1 MATSSSPATAAT
13 NAVAKGT
20 VVFVQGEAY
29 LRDSSGKLSAIKPGD
44 VVIEG
49 QEIVTHNGAVVELQ
63 LPGGAKVSV
72 GPNRELLLN
81 DEFFTTATPERSE
94 NVISSLGA
102 EADKVIQALNAGKD
116 PFEGLEDPAAGLTG
130 GGLGDQT
137 HDFVRL
143 VRVLEEVTPV
153 SYSYSTSDNGVEFL
167 PTATAIPQTVNTP
180 PQATDDTVAGTEDQP
195 LIVDVLANDSDA
207 NNDPLVVTSATA
219 GNGQV
224 TINPDGS
231 LRYVPNPDF
240 NGPDTVTYTISDG
253 KGGTSTAT
261 VTINVVAVNDA
272 PVALPDVATTP
283 EDQPVTVNVLANDSD
298 PDGDPLTVTG
308 ATVDPALGSVVVN
321 PDGTLTFT
329 PTPNFN
335 GPVVITYTVSDDK
348 GGTASSTVTVNV
360 TPVNDNPVANPDVAT
375 TLENTPVTVPVLGND
390 SDPEGNPLTVTGA
403 TVDPALG
410 SVAINPDG
418 TLTFTPAPDFNGPVV
433 INYTISDGQGGT
445 ATSTVTVNV
454 TPDNA
459 PPVANPDSATT
470 PEDQPITV
478 NVLGNDSDPDGDPL
492 SVTGAT
498 VDPAKGTVV
507 VNPDGTL
514 TFNPAA
520 NVNGP
525 VVVTYTIADGNGGT
539 ATSTITIDVT
549 PQNDA
554 PVATPDSTTT
564 PEDQPVTV
572 NVLGNDSDPDGDTL
586 TVTGASVDPAKGSVV
601 VNPDGTLTF
610 TPAANINGPVLVTY
624 TIDDGQGGI
633 ATSTVTIDV
642 IPDAD
647 DAQLGTGSGAVKE
660 DTPAQSTASGTL
672 SIVDPDAGEAV
683 FQPQTNV
690 AGTYGSFSV
699 NTAGAWTYTIDNTLP
714 VVQALK
720 EGETRTE
727 VFTVRSADGTATTVS
742 LTIIGT
748 NDGPVANPNTATT
761 PEEQPVT
768 INVLGNDTDPDGD
781 ALNVTGATVDPTK
794 GSVTVNPD
802 GTLTFTPATNVNGP
816 VVVTYSVADGHG
828 GTASSTVTINVTPVN
843 DNASIS
849 TGAGTTREDAVLLA
863 SGTLTI
869 TDPDAGEAAF
879 QPQTDTTGTYGS
891 FSIDETGHWAFT
903 LDNGNPLVQNLADGE
918 SRTESFTVRSV
929 DGTESTVVITI
940 LGTNETIGAPGVGIV
955 KEDNT
960 LSTGGSL
967 IASGGASF
975 VPQPATPGT
984 YGSFTLNTDG
994 SWNYVLNNP
1003 ASVVQSLGE
1012 GQTRTET
1019 FPVTLSDG
1027 TSSTVTITVVGT
1039 NDPALIGPGS
1049 GNVTEDTVPSTG
1061 GTLSI
1066 TDVDGGEAG
1075 FQPQNSVA
1083 GTYGSFSLD
1092 AAGNWTYTLNNAHP
1106 DVQALGVG
1114 DTLLET
1120 FPVLSTDGTSSSVVV
1135 TINGTNDGP
1144 VANPNTAT
1152 TPEDQPVTVNVLGND
1167 TDPDGDTLTVT
1178 GASVDPAKGTVV
1190 VNADGT
1196 LTFNP
1201 AANINGPVV
1210 VTYTIA
1216 DGHGGTA
1223 SSTVTIDVTP
1233 VNDAPVAQDDTNSLS
1248 KTATNPA
1255 TGNVITNPAGLD
1267 SDLDGDTLS
1276 VSLIGSAPVSGATVV
1291 GGAFG
1296 TLTIHPDGSYSYI
1309 QDTSNSTVT
1318 GLAPG
1323 ATLTDS
1329 FSYTVSD
1336 GKGGTATAELRIT
1349 IAGLNT
1355 PPIAAPDAATTNED
1369 EPIRIAVLGNDS
1381 DPEGDALTITNA
1393 TVDPTKGSVVINADG
1408 TLTFNPAPNFN
1419 GPVVVTYSI
1428 SDGKGGTATSTVNIT
1443 VNPVND
1449 APVANPNTATTPED
1463 QPVTVNVLGNDT
1475 DPDGDTLSVTGATVD
1490 PAKGTVTVNP
1500 DGTLTFNPAANTNGP
1515 VVVTYTIADGHGG
1528 TASST

>member
-1 MATSSSPATAAT
+1 MATSSSPVTTAT
-13 NAVAKGT
+13 NTASKGT

-44 VVIEG
+44 VATEG
-49 QEIVTHNGAVVELQ
+49 QEIVTHTGAVVEMQ

-72 GPNRELLLN
+72 GPDRELLLN
-81 DEFFTTATPERSE
+81 EEFFATATPERSD
-94 NVISSLGA
+94 NAISSLGT

-116 PFEGLEDPAAGLTG
+116 PFEDLEDPAAGLTG
-130 GGLGDQT
+130 GGVGDQT

-153 SYSYSTSDNGVEFL
+153 SYSYASTADGVEFL
-167 PTATAIPQTVNTP
+167 PAATLTTQTINTP
-180 PQATDDTVAGTEDQP
+180 PVANDDRVDGTEDQP

-207 NNDPLVVTSATA
+207 DNDPLVVTNATA
-219 GNGQV
+219 TNGQV

-272 PVALPDVATTP
+272 PVALPDAATTP
-283 EDQPVTVNVLANDSD
+283 EDQPVTINVLGNDSD

-308 ATVDPALGSVVVN
+308 ATVDPALGSVVIN

-329 PTPNFN
+329 PTPDFN
-335 GPVVITYTVSDDK
+335 GPVLITYTVSDGK

-360 TPVNDNPVANPDVAT
+360 TPVNDNPIANPDVAT

-390 SDPEGNPLTVTGA
+390 SDPEGDPLTVTSA

-418 TLTFTPAPDFNGPVV
+418 TLTFTPAPNFNGPVV

-454 TPDNA
+454 TPDNTA
-459 PPVANPDSATT
+459 PVANPDSATT
-470 PEDQPITV
+470 LEDQPITV

-498 VDPAKGTVV
+498 VDPAKGTVS

-514 TFNPAA
+514 TFTPAA
-520 NVNGP
+520 NINGP

-539 ATSTITIDVT
+539 ATSTVTIDVT

-554 PVATPDSTTT
+554 PVATPDTATTL
-564 PEDQPVTV
+564 EDQPVTV
-572 NVLGNDSDPDGDTL
+572 SVLGNDSDPDGDPL
-586 TVTGASVDPAKGSVV
+586 SVTGATVDPAKGTVA

-610 TPAANINGPVLVTY
+610 NPAANFNGPVVVTY
-624 TIDDGQGGI
+624 TISDGNGGT

-642 IPDAD
+642 TPVADA
-647 DAQLGTGSGAVKE
+647 AVLGTGSGTVKE
-660 DTPAQSTASGTL
+660 DTPAQTTASGTL
-672 SIVDPDAGEAV
+672 SIVDPDAGEAA
-683 FQPQTNV
+683 FQPQTNAV
-690 AGTYGSFSV
+690 GTYGSFSV
-699 NTAGAWTYTIDNTLP
+699 NAAGAWTYTIDNSLP

-727 VFTVRSADGTATTVS
+727 SFTVRSVDGTATTVS
-742 LTIIGT
+742 LTILGT
-748 NDGPVANPNTATT
+748 NDAPIANPNIATT
-761 PEEQPVT
+761 LEDQPVT
-768 INVLGNDTDPDGD
+768 VNVLGNDTDPDGD
-781 ALNVTGATVDPTK
+781 PLSVTGATVDPAK
-794 GSVTVNPD
+794 GTVAVNPD
-802 GTLTFTPATNVNGP
+802 GSLTFNPAANINGP
-816 VVVTYSVADGHG
+816 VVVTYTISDGNG
-828 GTASSTVTINVTPVN
+828 GTATSTVTIDVTPVN
-843 DNASIS
+843 DNATIS
-849 TGAGTTREDAVLLA
+849 AGTGTTKEDTVLLA

-869 TDPDAGEAAF
+869 TDPDTGEAAF
-879 QPQTDTTGTYGS
+879 QAQTGVTGTYGS

-903 LDNGNPLVQNLADGE
+903 LDNGNPLVQNLADGD

-940 LGTNETIGAPGVGIV
+940 LGTNETIGSPGVGIV

-967 IASGGASF
+967 NASGGASF
-975 VPQPATPGT
+975 VAQPATPGT

-1012 GQTRTET
+1012 GQTRSET

-1027 TSSTVTITVVGT
+1027 TASTVTITVVGT

-1049 GNVTEDTVPSTG
+1049 GSVTEDSILSTG

-1066 TDVDGGEAG
+1066 TDVDAGEAS
-1075 FQPQNSVA
+1075 FRPQTSVA

-1114 DTLLET
+1114 DTLSET
-1120 FPVLSTDGTSSSVVV
+1120 FPVLSTDGSTSNVFI

-1144 VANPNTAT
+1144 VATPDTTT
-1152 TPEDQPVTVNVLGND
+1152 TPEDQPITVNVLGND
-1167 TDPDGDTLTVT
+1167 TDPDGDPLSVT
-1178 GASVDPAKGTVV
+1178 GATVDPAKGTVA
-1190 VNADGT
+1190 VNPDGT

-1201 AANINGPVV
+1201 AANFNGPVV
-1210 VTYTIA
+1210 VTYTIS
-1216 DGHGGTA
+1216 DGKGGTA
-1223 SSTVTIDVTP
+1223 TSTVTIDVTP
-1233 VNDAPVAQDDTNSLS
+1233 VNDAPVALDDVNSLS
-1248 KTATNPA
+1248 KTATTPA

-1267 SDLDGDTLS
+1267 TDLDGDTLT
-1276 VSLIGSAPVSGATVV
+1276 VSLVGSAPVSGATVV
-1291 GGAFG
+1291 NGAFG

-1309 QDTSNSTVT
+1309 QDTANSSVSS
-1318 GLAPG
+1318 LAPG

-1355 PPIAAPDAATTNED
+1355 PPIAAPDSATTNED
-1369 EPIRIAVLGNDS
+1369 EPVRIAVLGNDS
-1381 DPEGDALTITNA
+1381 DPEGDTLSITSA
-1393 TVDPTKGSVVINADG
+1393 TVDPAKGNVVVNADG
-1408 TLTFNPAPNFN
+1408 TLTFNPAANFN
-1419 GPVVVTYSI
+1419 GPVVVTYTI
-1428 SDGKGGTATSTVNIT
+1428 SDGKGGTATSTVNIN

-1475 DPDGDTLSVTGATVD
+1475 DPEGDTLSVTGATLD
-1490 PAKGTVTVNP
+1490 PAKGTVAVNP
-1500 DGTLTFNPAANTNGP
+1500 DGT
-1515 VVVTYTIADGHGG
+1515 
-1528 TASST
+1528 